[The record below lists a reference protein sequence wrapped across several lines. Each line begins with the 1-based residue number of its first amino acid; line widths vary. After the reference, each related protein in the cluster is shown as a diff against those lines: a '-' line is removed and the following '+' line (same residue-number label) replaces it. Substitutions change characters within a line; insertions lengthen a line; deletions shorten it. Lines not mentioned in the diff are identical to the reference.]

1 MAKSVHVIGLESFPI
16 IKKGDNLAELI
27 VTTSQREDVALSD
40 GDVVVVAHKV
50 VSKAEGRIAGLK
62 DIKPSKKAEET
73 AQVTFRDS
81 RFIELILRETKS
93 IVKATREILIVENRQ
108 GWVCINAGVDKSNV
122 KGEDTYALLP
132 KDPDESAR
140 RIRSEI
146 MKLTG
151 KKIAVIITDTYSR
164 PFRRGQV
171 EFAIGLSGIDAF
183 RDYRGQK
190 DLFGHVLKVKN
201 TAVADEVASAAE
213 LIMGQ
218 GVESAPVV
226 VIRNLG
232 GVKLKENTS
241 SSDLLISR
249 DEDLFKNTL

>member
-1 MAKSVHVIGLESFPI
+1 MAKTVSLIGLESFPI
-16 IKKGDNLAELI
+16 IKLGDNLAELI
-27 VTTSQREDVALSD
+27 VTTSQREGVALND

-50 VSKAEGRIAGLK
+50 LSKAEGRIVRLS
-62 DIKPSKKAEET
+62 DIKPSKKAEVT
-73 AQVTFRDS
+73 AKATSRDS
-81 RFIELILRETKS
+81 RFIELIMKETKS
-93 IVKATREILIVENRQ
+93 IFKATREILIVENRQ

-122 KGEDTYALLP
+122 EDEDAYALLP

-140 RIRSEI
+140 WIRSEI

-151 KKIAVIITDTYSR
+151 KKVAVIITDTYSR

-171 EFAIGLSGIDAF
+171 EFAIGLAGIDAF

-218 GVESAPVV
+218 GVESVPVV
-226 VIRNLG
+226 IIKNLG
-232 GVKLKENTS
+232 GVKLRENVS
-241 SSDLLISR
+241 SADLLISR
-249 DEDLFKNTL
+249 DEDLFKDTL